1 MTVTNKFT
9 KKYIRNDEGRSQ
21 TERSQVVSDSVI
33 DEKMDNE
40 YKKNF
45 MS

>member
-1 MTVTNKFT
+1 MC
-9 KKYIRNDEGRSQ
+9 NDEGRSQ

-40 YKKNF
+40 YKKMF
-45 MS
+45 HELTVMWIR